1 MISLGYI
8 EDEISKLSPDFHHAA
23 IAIESDEQAKTLIRL
38 YTNSPDLTLE
48 AIRAHF
54 AESRIPN
61 TYLPRELI
69 HMAELP
75 VLRTG
80 KVDYQTLQHLIKD

>member
-8 EDEISKLSPDFHHAA
+8 EDEVSKISPDHHHAA
-23 IAIESDEQAKTLIRL
+23 IAIESDAQAKTLIRL
-38 YTNSPDLTLE
+38 YTNDATLTLE
-48 AIRAHF
+48 AIRSHYAD
-54 AESRIPN
+54 SRIPN

-80 KVDYQTLQHLIKD
+80 KVDYQTLQQQIKP

>member
-1 MISLGYI
+1 
-8 EDEISKLSPDFHHAA
+8 
-23 IAIESDEQAKTLIRL
+23 LIRL